1 MKIPSNMSE
10 QEVIDVITKVSESL
24 SNKFTFAFY
33 TTEDIKQEAFIMGME
48 GLDRYD
54 ENKPLENFMYVHIG
68 NRLKNFK
75 RDNYFRQDE
84 GKAERAQRRKKSLL
98 EPANLENFSV
108 ARQEDDVLSRIS
120 NSELAEIVQKKV
132 PASMRSD
139 FLRLCAG
146 VSISKSRKLE
156 IESIIRRIIGEK

>member
-1 MKIPSNMSE
+1 MSE
-10 QEVIDVITKVSESL
+10 QEVIDVITRVSEKL

-33 TTEDIKQEAFIMGME
+33 TSEDIEQEAFIMGME

-54 ENKPLENFMYVHIG
+54 ESKPLENFMFVHIA

-84 GKAERAQRRKKSLL
+84 GRAERVQKIKKNLL

-108 ARQEDDVLSRIS
+108 ARKEEDILSRIS
-120 NSELAEIVQKKV
+120 NSELTEIVQKNM
-132 PASMRSD
+132 PANMRSD
-139 FLRLCAG
+139 FLRLCSG
-146 VSISKSRKLE
+146 VSISKSRRLE
-156 IESIIRRIIGEK
+156 IEAIIRGIVDSE